1 MSIIDFFRDSDRVTN
16 VKIVCKDGLVFTH
29 KIIVASVNNFFKDI
43 LSIIPD
49 GDEAVLI
56 MPGHEKREIDA
67 MLLLDWL
74 QGVRKYDSSCT
85 IRDVKIEPDP
95 NPEPGDPPEEIE
107 LDETANNT
115 FDKETKMEQ
124 NKKENDE
131 SAKAT
136 KEEMENA
143 FEYTNYFENIEKQ
156 DYQNSITKLL
166 DELERK
172 TSTSP
177 SNPGEEKMFKLL
189 QKQINYEKAKLD
201 LLTGKIKTIRRACK
215 VHGGLHDGTLKRLFV
230 EKKSFVG
237 HSRIGLKAFTTLE
250 EHTIIDDFVQRNN
263 GVKEYNQKLMDTVIL
278 EKMKD
283 IQKSDPERSFSKFV
297 SDDGKFTQKQFAY
310 KIARRLG
317 LSSKRTDREGQ
328 FECEICCKI
337 YTMKPSLAKHLRDVH
352 FL

>member
-1 MSIIDFFRDSDRVTN
+1 MSIVDFFRDSDRITN
-16 VKIVCKDGLVFTH
+16 VKIICSDGLIFTH

-172 TSTSP
+172 ILTSP
-177 SNPGEEKMFKLL
+177 SNPEEEKRFKLL

-201 LLTGKIKTIRRACK
+201 LLTGKIKTIREGLTRKKKK
-215 VHGGLHDGTLKRLFV
+215 V
-230 EKKSFVG
+230 
-237 HSRIGLKAFTTLE
+237 
-250 EHTIIDDFVQRNN
+250 
-263 GVKEYNQKLMDTVIL
+263 
-278 EKMKD
+278 
-283 IQKSDPERSFSKFV
+283 
-297 SDDGKFTQKQFAY
+297 
-310 KIARRLG
+310 
-317 LSSKRTDREGQ
+317 
-328 FECEICCKI
+328 
-337 YTMKPSLAKHLRDVH
+337 
-352 FL
+352 